1 MMSDRAT
8 HVENFTKHNAI
19 DRSSLPQ
26 VTGWLAA
33 WILLADLVYVALY
46 WPTFLDLLR
55 SLHRLWL
62 TW

>member
-1 MMSDRAT
+1 MSDIT
-8 HVENFTKHNAI
+8 ISVQNLSKHDTSGRRPHAA
-19 DRSSLPQ
+19 
-26 VTGWLAA
+26 GWLAA
-33 WILLADLVYVALY
+33 WILLANLVYVALY